1 MSDMGYLDAYVPG
14 GGNTSRSARTVW
26 SGLNRKQP
34 QDAGVLSDAFNVSVR
49 DLPYLRTA
57 PLSETLRQLDEKVL
71 EVRGIYDVGDGAY
84 VVAVTQMWMDDLPCL
99 WLWYFKGDIA
109 ASCALPMIPI
119 ETPTAVVPFNVY
131 TEYDSNVV
139 GSTYER
145 KILVFPQRISFV
157 PPTQSGSFEVKFF
170 NTADNPVPALSFATV
185 HLGRLWGVKDGKFF
199 ASGWND
205 YADWALP
212 TAEDLDGDVSA
223 FPWVSATQSDVNA
236 DGSFTAITVYDNH
249 VIGFKK
255 NYMHMIYNNKNPFR
269 IVDIARVGALSQK
282 AVCECN
288 QILFFVGEDGVYAFT
303 GGYPE
308 RISDGL
314 DLSSYEGAVLG
325 ADEVTLYC
333 AIPGDGVYT
342 FDTVNR
348 AWGRY
353 VGRMEREMPIQCA
366 TVGGR
371 CLYAASSGGS
381 YWVKSFGGENYGI
394 SFSFDTDATY
404 GGQLVEK
411 RLKRI
416 RLQAVHGHHTEGD
429 FLKVSVLS
437 SPEGKVVMCKTLSPA
452 GDGTFVLSSLLRMAC
467 DFGHVVRVEGQGD
480 FEIRYLQ
487 MDYAAGGERY
497 V

>member
-1 MSDMGYLDAYVPG
+1 VAGGTVSDMGYLDAYVPSG
-14 GGNTSRSARTVW
+14 ENTSRSARTAW

-57 PLSETLRQLDEKVL
+57 PLSETLRQLDGL
-71 EVRGIYDVGDGAY
+71 IHGIYDVGDGAY
-84 VVAVTQMWMDDLPCL
+84 VVVTQTWVESFSYL

-109 ASCALPMIPI
+109 ASCAFSMDTGTIP
-119 ETPTAVVPFNVY
+119 TSVVPFNVY
-131 TEYDSNVV
+131 TDKDGNSVS
-139 GSTYER
+139 STFER
-145 KILVFPQRISFV
+145 KILVFPQCVSFT
-157 PPTQSGSFEVKFF
+157 PPTASGSFTVASF
-170 NTADNPVPALSFATV
+170 NTKENPVPTLSFAAV

-212 TAEDLDGDVSA
+212 TPEDLDGDVSA

-236 DGSFTAITVYDNH
+236 DGNFTAIAVYDNH

-269 IVDIARVGALSQK
+269 IVDVARVGALSQK

-308 RISDGL
+308 RISDAL
-314 DLSSYEGAVLG
+314 ELSSYEGAVLG

-333 AIPGDGVYT
+333 SIPGDGVYT

-353 VGRMEREMPIQCA
+353 TGNTGYEMPAQCA
-366 TVGGR
+366 TVRGE
-371 CLYAASSGGS
+371 CLYAAPADNAI
-381 YWVKSFGGENYGI
+381 KRFGGEDYNI
-394 SFSFDTDATY
+394 NFSFDTDATY

-416 RLQAVHGHHTEGD
+416 RLQAVHGHHAEGD
-429 FLKVSVLS
+429 FLTVSVLS
-437 SPEGKVVMCKTLSPA
+437 SPKGKPVMCKTLTPT

-467 DFGHVVRVEGQGD
+467 DFGHVVRVEGKGD

-487 MDYAAGGERY
+487 MDYTAGGERY

>member
-1 MSDMGYLDAYVPG
+1 MGYLDAYVPS
-14 GGNTSRSARTVW
+14 GGNTSRSARTAW

-34 QDAGVLSDAFNVSVR
+34 QDAGVLSNACNISVR

-57 PLSETLRQLDEKVL
+57 PLSETLRQLKGEIH
-71 EVRGIYDVGDGAY
+71 GIFDVGDGAY
-84 VVAVTQMWMDDLPCL
+84 VVVTQTWEVGGFSYL
-99 WLWYFKGDIA
+99 WLWYFKDDIA
-109 ASCALPMIPI
+109 ASGAFSMITSVI
-119 ETPTAVVPFNVY
+119 PTSVVPFNVY

-145 KILVFPQRISFV
+145 KILVFPQCVSFT
-157 PPTQSGSFEVKFF
+157 PPTESGSFLVSPI
-170 NTADNPVPALSFATV
+170 NIDGNAVPALSFATV

-212 TAEDLDGDVSA
+212 TAEQLDGDVSA

-308 RISDGL
+308 RISDVL
-314 DLSSYEGAVLG
+314 ELSSYEGAVLG

-353 VGRMEREMPIQCA
+353 VGHTAEREMPIQCA
-366 TVGGR
+366 TVGGK

-381 YWVKSFGGENYGI
+381 YVVKSFGGENYGI

-416 RLQAVHGHHTEGD
+416 RLQAVHGHHAEGD
-429 FLKVSVLS
+429 FLRVSVLS
-437 SPEGKVVMCKTLSPA
+437 SPEGKVVMCKTLTPA

-487 MDYAAGGERY
+487 MDYTAGGERY